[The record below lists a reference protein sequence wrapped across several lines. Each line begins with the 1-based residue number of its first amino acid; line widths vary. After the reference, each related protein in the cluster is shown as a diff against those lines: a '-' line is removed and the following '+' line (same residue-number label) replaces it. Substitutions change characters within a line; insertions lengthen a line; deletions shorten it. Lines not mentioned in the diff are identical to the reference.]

1 VYPYYRFRPREV
13 KLFYERILGGGTL
26 VTAKVTREELAWA
39 RTEVFA

>member
-1 VYPYYRFRPREV
+1 V

-26 VTAKVTREELAWA
+26 VTARVTRDALAWR